1 MDRRAFTVVEVLI
14 AIVIFAVGLLALATG
29 LVVSGRMV
37 EGGRRA
43 ALAASLAKQ
52 RIEQLRANACTSRL
66 AGSES
71 FPAAGR
77 PLVTNA
83 WTWRA
88 ADSGTHRIML
98 VTRYVVA
105 RNKARTDSLVSVVMC
120 PS

>member
-1 MDRRAFTVVEVLI
+1 MDRHAFTVVEVLV
-14 AIVIFAVGLLALATG
+14 AIVIFAVGLLGLATG

-37 EGGRRA
+37 EQGRRA

-71 FPAAGR
+71 FPPTGR
-77 PLVTNA
+77 PVVANT

-88 ADSGTHRIML
+88 ADSVTHRIVL

-105 RNKARTDSLVSVVMC
+105 RNRTQTDSLVSVVMC